1 MAIPVLFGLSGGI
14 LMWLMLVAAVMQF
27 GDADANGDA
36 LPKVPAGFEV
46 TEWAR
51 EPLVRQPC
59 SLAFDGRG
67 RMFVGMGPQYRNPLP
82 ETPGDSV
89 MLLEDTDGD
98 GRCDRAHEFARG
110 FNTIQGLAWRGRDLW
125 IANAP
130 DLTICRDLSGDDVA
144 DEYVR
149 LYTDLGN
156 LEHGLHG
163 LTWAADGRLYM
174 SKGNSKG
181 LTEPGRIAPRAF
193 RELWGVTAPEGTPD
207 LPPPVVFSRD
217 KYERSYHDPE
227 DDWGREGGVL
237 RCEADGSGLEVISGG
252 FRNPW
257 DIAVDSSLEWLGTDN
272 DQNQGDRVFS
282 PFRGAHFGW
291 NHPWS
296 SHWSLEP
303 HLPTA
308 PVSGPMFEGSG
319 TGVVYCDL
327 PTFPAE
333 YRRVFFVND
342 WLRKATFVWR
352 PAWQGAQMVPRSGDW
367 ELFADGAGALYRPTD
382 LEPGPDGALYVL
394 GWSRGYGAEWRD
406 GKFVSEGRIFRICG
420 SGEGAGQHREDLAA
434 ITAGTSVQDLM
445 AAFSGILPARRTE
458 AQLELLRRGEAVLE
472 TLCRSIERGG
482 LDEQQE
488 TWTIWTLAR
497 LFPAGLSGDGWF
509 EQQLQSAGA
518 SANLRRQCVRILADR
533 QVRSGSS
540 SGLPGGVRDLLSSG
554 DARERLAAVL
564 AVQQLAETASA
575 SALLE
580 LLGTE
585 SDAVVFYAGWQ
596 TMRRIMSR
604 SELERALEDARA
616 GVRRAAFLALAESG
630 WMQPAVAE
638 RLAQTEAT
646 ASLWLEKN
654 AGGGEAV
661 VLRGRP
667 LSAGGSLFADAGPA
681 AGSAATS
688 SHDLSVVRDVRAK
701 SGRKYDVQAG
711 GLRSGAV
718 IFSDRAYR
726 FRSVPE
732 ELVGADLIR
741 TANDDDGAQ
750 GEDCLQFELRI
761 PTTVIVGLDER
772 TAVVPEWL
780 QRDYEALGR
789 LLEADH
795 WRMRLY
801 RRSFGAG
808 PVVLGGNTQDG
819 RSGGKSNYTVIL
831 LPQLSGSGMEDEPAT
846 VAGAEELL
854 GGASVERGR
863 MLFGHPLGAGC
874 GRCHSLDGRVNG
886 FGPALGDIGRRSG
899 ARQILQSIV
908 EPSAVI
914 TEGFAQHVV
923 QTVDGR
929 VHAGVL
935 LEESGLAVT
944 VGLATGDRLV
954 VRKSE
959 IEERRSERIS
969 AMPDFRSRL
978 GNGDV
983 ADLAAFLLTQTSVPR
998 ASASGGPQNSVRSP
1012 GAGGE
1017 GITELPD
1024 RLKLSDRW
1032 GEIGEFVFSDPRI
1045 RRPFF
1050 ANLKTVRGFHVT
1062 RNHPP
1067 VEGRDALD
1075 HDTMHPG
1082 LWLGF
1087 GALGGSDFWR
1097 NKGVMEHVGFVVRPE
1112 VRDGVIRFGT
1122 ECLLKDESGR
1132 VLGRMQH
1139 RLRLDV
1145 WEGQRRIQWEAEFFA
1160 DSGDLAFGD
1169 QEEMGFGARV
1179 ATELTEKSGGRIS
1192 NSDGLETAAGTWGR
1206 AADWCDYSGEV
1217 TGERLGILLLAS
1229 PRNFRRS
1236 WWHNRDYGVFV
1247 ANAFGRAAMGQGP
1260 RSEWVVKTGERLR
1273 LSYAAVLHD
1282 SRDFDPAAA
1291 WAALQREESD
1301 SGKK

>member
-1 MAIPVLFGLSGGI
+1 
-14 LMWLMLVAAVMQF
+14 MWLMLVAALMQF
-27 GDADANGDA
+27 GDPDANGEA
-36 LPKVPAGFEV
+36 LPKVPAGFKV

-67 RMFVGMGPQYRNPLP
+67 RMFAGMGPQYRNPLP

-130 DLTICRDLSGDDVA
+130 DLTICRDLDGDDVA

-149 LYTDLGN
+149 LFTDLGN

-181 LTEPGRIAPRAF
+181 LTEPGRVAPRAF

-207 LPPPVVFSRD
+207 LPSPVVFDREN
-217 KYERSYHDPE
+217 YQGAYHDPA

-237 RCEADGSGLEVISGG
+237 RCEADGSGLEIISRG

-257 DIAVDSSLEWLGTDN
+257 DIAVDSSMEWLGTDN
-272 DQNQGDRVFS
+272 DQNQGDRVFA

-291 NHPWS
+291 NHAWS
-296 SHWSLEP
+296 SHWSAEP

-308 PVSGPMFEGSG
+308 AVAGPLFEGSG

-352 PAWQGAQMVPRSGDW
+352 PAWQGAQMVPRGGDW

-406 GKFVSEGRIFRICG
+406 GKFVSEGRVFRIG
-420 SGEGAGQHREDLAA
+420 MAGGDVDRRSEDLAA
-434 ITAGTSVQDLM
+434 ITEGTSVQALV
-445 AAFSGILPARRTE
+445 AAFGGILPARRTE
-458 AQLELLRRGEAVLE
+458 AQLELLRRGELVRE
-472 TLCRSIERGG
+472 ELCRFIERGE

-488 TWTIWTLAR
+488 TWTVWTLAG
-497 LFPAGLSGDGWF
+497 LFPADMSGDEWF
-509 EQQLQSAGA
+509 EQRLKSSGA

-533 QVRSGSS
+533 QVRDGRSS
-540 SGLPGGVRDLLSSG
+540 VPVVVRDLLRSAE
-554 DARERLAAVL
+554 ARERLAAVL
-564 AVQQLAETASA
+564 AVQQVTDTA
-575 SALLE
+575 ALSDVLE
-580 LLGTE
+580 MLDSE
-585 SDAVVFYAGWQ
+585 SDVVVFYAGWQ
-596 TMRRIMSR
+596 TLRRIMDR
-604 SELERALEDARA
+604 GELERLLEDGRA

-630 WMQPAVAE
+630 WMERPLAE
-638 RLAQTEAT
+638 RLAQTDAT
-646 ASLWLEKN
+646 ATLWLDKN
-654 AGGGEAV
+654 AAGGESA

-667 LSAGGSLFADAGPA
+667 LSAGERVSADIGRA
-681 AGSAATS
+681 ADNAV
-688 SHDLSVVRDVRAK
+688 LNQLPNIVRGVRAK
-701 SGRKYDVQAG
+701 SGRKYAVQTG

-741 TANDDDGAQ
+741 TANDDDGSR
-750 GEDCLQFELRI
+750 GEDCLQFELLV
-761 PTTVIVGLDER
+761 PATVIVGLDER
-772 TAVVPEWL
+772 TAVVPSWL
-780 QRDYEALGR
+780 RRDYE
-789 LLEADH
+789 LLDEQLDADH
-795 WRMRLY
+795 WRMRLF
-801 RRSFGAG
+801 RRSFPAG
-808 PVVLGGNTQDG
+808 PVVLGGNTEDG

-831 LPQLSGSGMEDEPAT
+831 LPQLSGAEPVSEPAT
-846 VAGAEELL
+846 VSGAEELL
-854 GGASVERGR
+854 SGASVERGAL
-863 MLFGHPLGAGC
+863 LFGHPRGAGC

-899 ARQILQSIV
+899 VRQILQSIV

-923 QTVDGR
+923 QTADGL

-944 VGLATGDRLV
+944 IGLATGERLI

-969 AMPDFRSRL
+969 AMPEYRGRL
-978 GNGDV
+978 GNRDV
-983 ADLAAFLLTQTSVPR
+983 ADLAAFLLTQQSAPR
-998 ASASGGPQNSVRSP
+998 GMAAGGSGGTAGPL
-1012 GAGGE
+1012 GAPVE
-1017 GITELPD
+1017 GNTELPD
-1024 RLKLSDRW
+1024 RLKLSDHL
-1032 GEIGEFVFSDPRI
+1032 GEIGEFVFADPRI

-1050 ANLKTVRGFHVT
+1050 ANLKTVRGFQVT

-1112 VRDGVIRFGT
+1112 SRDGVIRFVT

-1139 RLRLDV
+1139 DV
-1145 WEGQRRIQWEAEFFA
+1145 RVDIQEGQRRIRWEAELFA
-1160 DSGDLAFGD
+1160 DTGDVVFGD

-1179 ATELTEKSGGRIS
+1179 ATGLTEKSGGRIM
-1192 NSDGLETAAGTWGR
+1192 NSEGLETAAGTWGR
-1206 AADWCDYSGEV
+1206 AADWCDYSAEV
-1217 TGERLGILLLAS
+1217 DGERLGILLLAS

-1247 ANAFGRAAMGQGP
+1247 ANAFGRAAMGQGS
-1260 RSEWVVKTGERLR
+1260 RSEWVVKRGERLR
-1273 LSYAAVLHD
+1273 LGYGAVLHD
-1282 SRDFDPAAA
+1282 NREFDAAAA
-1291 WAALQREESD
+1291 WAAMQREEFD